1 MGEDGWLR
9 KYLDDFRADM
19 LREIRALGE
28 RNDGLDSRVRV
39 LEDARAEARG
49 RSKGSAGFW
58 QRIREWG
65 AVLITAALAGY
76 TILRGH

>member
-9 KYLDDFRADM
+9 KYLDDFRSDV
-19 LREIRALGE
+19 LREIHAWGE
-28 RNDGLDSRVRV
+28 RTDGIDSRVRI

-49 RSKGSAGFW
+49 RSRGASGFW
-58 QRIREWG
+58 RRIREWG
-65 AVLITAALAGY
+65 AIIVTAALAGY